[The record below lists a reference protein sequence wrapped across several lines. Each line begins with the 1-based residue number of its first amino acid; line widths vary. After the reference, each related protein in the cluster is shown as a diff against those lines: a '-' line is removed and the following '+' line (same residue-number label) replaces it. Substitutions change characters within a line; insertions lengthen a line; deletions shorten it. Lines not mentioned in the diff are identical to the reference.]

1 MNRNINLQYNINF
14 PKSRSGESLE
24 NCIIYVRQSTTDQK
38 SLDEQS
44 KACEDYAA
52 SRGFN
57 NASVLMYKG
66 SAWKGGNFDK
76 LQDYLSKLTCMHTTT
91 LFVYDVSRFT
101 RDVKSALKMIEM
113 LDDFKITIVSVVD
126 GTTWNNTRKSQEQFM
141 EKMLEAQ
148 KFSTALSERIIRK
161 NQYLAER
168 GAKFGNPP
176 YGFKA
181 VKNEEGI
188 RKFVKNDEE
197 MYVIAMIH
205 KRRGH
210 AIKNFDPVIHCYS
223 ELFHDFDKIAAELN
237 SLQYYKRGR
246 EWDGKLVEALTKK
259 PEFKNWA
266 EESMHLVEQETEVVE
281 HSICC
286 DACQK
291 WVVCEKEFA
300 DVMSNPSCQYI
311 CPECMTL
318 PVPVED

>member
-1 MNRNINLQYNINF
+1 MDRNINLQHNINF
-14 PKSRSGESLE
+14 PRSRSGESMN
-24 NCIIYVRQSTTDQK
+24 NCIIYARQSTTDQK

-52 SRGFN
+52 THGFHQ
-57 NASVLMYKG
+57 ASVLTYKG

-76 LQDYLSKLTCMHTTT
+76 LRDYLSKLTCMHTNT

-113 LDDFKITIVSVVD
+113 LEEFNITIVSVVD
-126 GTTWNNTRKSQEQFM
+126 GTTWNNTRTSQEQFM

-148 KFSTALSERIIRK
+148 KFSTALSERIKRK
-161 NQYLAER
+161 NDYLAAK

-197 MYVIAMIH
+197 MYVIAMIY
-205 KRRGH
+205 KRRTQ
-210 AIKNFDPVIHCYS
+210 AIKNFDPVIHSYS
-223 ELFHDFDKIAAELN
+223 QLFLNFDKIAAELN

-259 PEFKNWA
+259 PQFKRWGWQ
-266 EESMHLVEQETEVVE
+266 SMHLLEEETEVIE

-286 DACQK
+286 EACQK

-311 CPECMTL
+311 CPECVATQNDEL
-318 PVPVED
+318 

>member
-1 MNRNINLQYNINF
+1 MDRNINLQYNINF
-14 PKSRSGESLE
+14 PRSRSVESLE
-24 NCIIYVRQSTTDQK
+24 NCIIYARQSTTDQK

-57 NASVLMYKG
+57 NASLLTYKG

-76 LQDYLSKLTCMHTTT
+76 LRDYLSKLTCMQTTT

-205 KRRGH
+205 SRYLDLH
-210 AIKNFDPVIHCYS
+210 
-223 ELFHDFDKIAAELN
+223 HDFDKIADELN
-237 SLQYYKRGR
+237 SLKYYKRGR
-246 EWDGKLVEALTKK
+246 EWDKKLVKDLYKK
-259 PEFKNWA
+259 PQFNQWA
-266 EESMHLVEQETEVVE
+266 EESMHLIKQETDVVE

-286 DACQK
+286 DRCLK

-318 PVPVED
+318 SVSVED